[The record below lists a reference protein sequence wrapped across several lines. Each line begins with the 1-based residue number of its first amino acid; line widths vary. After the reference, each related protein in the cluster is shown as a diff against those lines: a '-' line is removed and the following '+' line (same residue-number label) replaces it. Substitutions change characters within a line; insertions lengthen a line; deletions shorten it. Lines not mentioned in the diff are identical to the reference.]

1 MTAMLPPQKSTL
13 ILVYVCWCPIVPG
26 KVAKLRG
33 SNDRGGQ
40 YFTWNPFEY
49 SFENLFIDGTKIE
62 ANANKY
68 NFVWKKVEGIVFVHG
83 PGKRKTLL

>member
-1 MTAMLPPQKSTL
+1 MIEGVNILPGIHLNTPSKTFSLMAQK
-13 ILVYVCWCPIVPG
+13 G
-26 KVAKLRG
+26 KLNFADNL
-33 SNDRGGQ
+33 
-40 YFTWNPFEY
+40 YFK
-49 SFENLFIDGTKIE
+49 IDGTKIE